1 MRPLLSGHLRDLPKC
16 PLNRACP
23 LNRDQ
28 VVKIAQ
34 CLLTINIQRL
44 LCTVVKLNVVK
55 EAFESSSSL
64 PFITNNNL
72 FIPTHSTTW
81 QFKTIK
87 LVQRPIPR
95 GGGGGGGTPYIKEV
109 RMLVGNFELSP

>member
-1 MRPLLSGHLRDLPKC
+1 MF
-16 PLNRACP
+16 
-23 LNRDQ
+23 
-28 VVKIAQ
+28 VK
-34 CLLTINIQRL
+34 LTINIQRL

-55 EAFESSSSL
+55 EAIQSSSSL

-87 LVQRPIPR
+87 LVQRPIP
-95 GGGGGGGTPYIKEV
+95 GGGGTPYIKEV
-109 RMLVGNFELSP
+109 GMLVINFELNP